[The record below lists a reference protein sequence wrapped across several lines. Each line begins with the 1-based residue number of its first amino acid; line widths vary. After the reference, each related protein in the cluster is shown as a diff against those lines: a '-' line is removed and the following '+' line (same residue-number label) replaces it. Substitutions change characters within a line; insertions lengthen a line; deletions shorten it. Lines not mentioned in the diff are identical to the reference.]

1 MDFYETTIKLIYSN
15 TTKIKCHLEILS
27 NETWYQYNTS
37 YFYMFNNSEENIVDP
52 KDNKTPGF
60 EFMLLIVSAGI
71 LLIGQY
77 YKSKKNK

>member
-1 MDFYETTIKLIYSN
+1 
-15 TTKIKCHLEILS
+15 
-27 NETWYQYNTS
+27 
-37 YFYMFNNSEENIVDP
+37 MFNNSEENIVDP

-71 LLIGQY
+71 LLIGRY